1 MRPTEV
7 IDVCVT
13 SHHQLLND
21 VVQLTDNDLREPC
34 RLPGWSRA
42 HVLAHLAR
50 NADSHVWLFEGAMI
64 GETRQQYPVEGMRD
78 RDIEAGSTQSKDELF
93 RDLKS
98 SCRALEAA
106 WDELDDNLWES
117 LQNVG
122 PGPRSMA
129 EIVFRR
135 LREVEIH
142 HVDLDVEY
150 FSSDWPELYVE
161 DELRR
166 QLLNL
171 PNRADHTVL
180 VEWLVGRREAPSLGP
195 W

>member
-13 SHHQLLND
+13 SHQQLLND
-21 VVQLTDNDLREPC
+21 VVQLTEVDLRAPS
-34 RLPGWSRA
+34 RLPGWDRA

-50 NADSHVWLFEGAMI
+50 NADSHVWLFEGAMR
-64 GETRQQYPVEGMRD
+64 GEARQQYPVEGMRE
-78 RDIEAGSTQSKDELF
+78 RDIESSSAQSKDELL

-98 SCRALEAA
+98 SCHALEVA
-106 WDELDDNLWES
+106 WDELDDDLWES
-117 LQNVG
+117 FQNVG
-122 PGPRSMA
+122 PGPRTMSDIA
-129 EIVFRR
+129 FRR

-150 FSSDWPELYVE
+150 SSSDWPDLYVE
-161 DELRR
+161 EELRR
-166 QLLNL
+166 QVLNL
-171 PNRADHTVL
+171 PHRADHAAL
-180 VEWLVGRREAPSLGP
+180 VEWLVGRHEVPELGP